1 MKKNSISAR
10 RWLAT
15 IWILS
20 LCCWSAG
27 CGRRVVYVNG
37 GHRVIRLEQGQP
49 APERGVWMS
58 EEYLSEIHEALGARA
73 QTEDSR

>member
-1 MKKNSISAR
+1 M
-10 RWLAT
+10 
-15 IWILS
+15 
-20 LCCWSAG
+20 
-27 CGRRVVYVNG
+27 YVNG